1 MPVWRLMYKPS
12 ETTSNALF
20 GSNVS
25 IAMHCYDEG
34 MIVDPNVIAQFWN
47 VISNDRRTKT
57 AFAKQGGKT
66 LANLHAA
73 MLRHNTRFLFIYNGN
88 KPGAL
93 IWLTN
98 VINGTADIHV
108 LGMTSSYGRDMVKLC
123 RIGIGY
129 LFSLCS
135 QINTLSYHTFI
146 GKIAASNTLAVRL
159 AIRCGMTIVGTI
171 PSYTYDYKDN
181 ALHSAVLL
189 YINNPQIAGGTNE

>member
-1 MPVWRLMYKPS
+1 MPGWRLMYKPS

-47 VISNDRRTKT
+47 VISNDKRTKT

-66 LANLHAA
+66 LADLQAA
-73 MLRHNTRFLFIYNGN
+73 MLRRNTRFLFIYNN
-88 KPGAL
+88 TKPGAL
-93 IWLTN
+93 IWVNNTLH
-98 VINGTADIHV
+98 GTADVHV

-123 RIGIGY
+123 RIAIGH

-135 QINTLSYHTFI
+135 QINTPLYHTLI
-146 GKIAASNTLAVRL
+146 GKVATSNKLAIRL
-159 AIRCGMTIVGTI
+159 AIRCGMTVVGTV
-171 PSYTYDYKDN
+171 PNYALDHTTYKLID
-181 ALHSAVLL
+181 ATLL
-189 YINNPQIAGGTNE
+189 YLNNPLTIGGDDK